1 MSINNRGSLGS
12 TGSLSLAVDG
22 HCDTITA
29 LQKGTAGHIDLDT
42 AENFVDLQF
51 FALYIAAEGDTRA
64 AVAENDL
71 YYNYYQEILKTREK
85 IIPILDSQDM
95 KKISPGRLG
104 SLLAIENSEPLA
116 QDSEALYRFFEKGY
130 RSFGITWSN
139 ENSLA
144 GGVNTDVGLKPLG
157 RDILTAMNTMPVVA
171 DLAHMNRKSFFDSLE
186 VLEKAPVVTHSCCYG
201 LCHHPRNLE
210 DDALKVLAQA
220 GGIMGI
226 TFVRRFLQ
234 EDNLA
239 KIEQVV
245 DHIIYA
251 ADLVG
256 IDKVA
261 IGSDFDGAD
270 LPLDMEGQKDM
281 EKLFQHMQERSFSP
295 EEIAAVRGGNWQ
307 RYLNQALGEE

>member
-12 TGSLSLAVDG
+12 SGSLSLAIDG

-29 LQKGTAGHIDLDT
+29 LQKTTASHIDLDT
-42 AENFVDLQF
+42 AEKYVDLQF
-51 FALYIAAEGDTRA
+51 FALYITAEGDTRA

-71 YYNYYQEILKTREK
+71 YYRYYQDVLKEREK
-85 IIPILDSQDM
+85 IIPILVPQDM
-95 KKISPGRLG
+95 EKITPGRLG

-116 QDSEALYRFFEKGY
+116 EDSEALYRFMEMGY

-157 RDILTAMNTMPVVA
+157 RDILSAMNTLPVVV
-171 DLAHMNRKSFFDSLE
+171 DLAHMNRKSYFDSLE

-210 DDALKVLAQA
+210 DDALKSLAQV

-239 KIEQVV
+239 KIEQIV

-270 LPLDMEGQKDM
+270 LPLDMKGQEDL
-281 EKLFQHMQERSFSP
+281 EKLFRHMEERSFSP

-307 RYLNQALGEE
+307 RFLNQALGEK